1 MERAKLEQ
9 IEQENQRRAW
19 LRQQQQLV
27 SKASTPQPPTP
38 SLGSSS
44 QPSYQKDLD
53 VLKRLYDAGFITAQ
67 EYRQRQLAL
76 EDRSKQLGRLP
87 SQPLQSATEEEDI
100 WGLVADLE
108 NLSSVSSTQ
117 QDKVVKQVR
126 QESEAPQNFQYMQEM
141 KANQSDLQQEQK
153 LEEMTRKKSSMGMPQ
168 QPTRN
173 PDSFPTSATPK
184 SKLSGAI
191 RVLPAGAD
199 TVATSNQNMPDNLD
213 DYFDDLNALLEDDDS
228 TLLAAAVVSS
238 ESTDSMSKELKTTNA
253 KSSTVTCQRVSTD
266 RASPTRNT
274 AQLNSLQ
281 QAPRPE
287 SSSIVLPD
295 VCLDPSSPNFD
306 VEAYKNYMRLKYAK
320 EQEENAR
327 LLQARRESK

>member
-1 MERAKLEQ
+1 
-9 IEQENQRRAW
+9 
-19 LRQQQQLV
+19 
-27 SKASTPQPPTP
+27 
-38 SLGSSS
+38 
-44 QPSYQKDLD
+44 
-53 VLKRLYDAGFITAQ
+53 
-67 EYRQRQLAL
+67 
-76 EDRSKQLGRLP
+76 
-87 SQPLQSATEEEDI
+87 
-100 WGLVADLE
+100 
-108 NLSSVSSTQ
+108 
-117 QDKVVKQVR
+117 
-126 QESEAPQNFQYMQEM
+126 
-141 KANQSDLQQEQK
+141 
-153 LEEMTRKKSSMGMPQ
+153 MTRKKSSMGMPQ